1 MVYNWAIEQFHNW
14 KIGMRMTLSGS
25 CILKARG
32 RLKIVTAMLTL
43 LTLSACGSDRLAY
56 RDLPVDQ
63 LYIEAQKYL
72 DRGQYKFSAVGF
84 DEVERQ
90 HPYSVW
96 ARRAQLMSAYSFY
109 MANEYESA
117 ILSAERFLSLH
128 PGNKNAVYA
137 RYLVALCYYEQI
149 ADVRRDQNFTEQA
162 LDAFKQI
169 VRLYPE
175 SDYALDSR
183 VKIELTLDHLAGK
196 EMEIG
201 RFYQSTGE
209 FFAAIGRF
217 NNVVQDYQT
226 TSHTP
231 EALHRLTEA
240 YLALGIVME
249 ARKSAEVLAL
259 NYPNTDW
266 NRFSTELL
274 NKHAN

>member
-1 MVYNWAIEQFHNW
+1 LAIEQFHNW

-25 CILKARG
+25 GTLKACG
-32 RLKIVTAMLTL
+32 RLKIVTAVFAL
-43 LTLSACGSDRLAY
+43 LVLSACGNSKLAY

-72 DRGQYKFSAVGF
+72 DRGQYRFSAIAF

-90 HPYSVW
+90 HPYSLW

-109 MANEYESA
+109 MANEYESS
-117 ILSAERFLSLH
+117 ILAAQRFLSLH

-162 LDAFKQI
+162 LDAFSQI

-175 SDYALDSR
+175 SDYAQDSR
-183 VKIELTLDHLAGK
+183 VKIELTRDHLAGK

-209 FFAAIGRF
+209 LFAAIGRF

-249 ARKSAEVLAL
+249 ARKSAKVLAL

>member
-1 MVYNWAIEQFHNW
+1 VA
-14 KIGMRMTLSGS
+14 K
-25 CILKARG
+25 
-32 RLKIVTAMLTL
+32 
-43 LTLSACGSDRLAY
+43 
-56 RDLPVDQ
+56 
-63 LYIEAQKYL
+63 
-72 DRGQYKFSAVGF
+72 
-84 DEVERQ
+84 
-90 HPYSVW
+90 
-96 ARRAQLMSAYSFY
+96 RAQRMSAYSFY
-109 MANEYESA
+109 MANEYESSIWA
-117 ILSAERFLSLH
+117 AQRFLSLH

-162 LDAFKQI
+162 LDAFSQI

-175 SDYALDSR
+175 SDYAQDSR
-183 VKIELTLDHLAGK
+183 VKIELTRDHLAGK

-209 FFAAIGRF
+209 LFAAIGRF

-249 ARKSAEVLAL
+249 ARK
-259 NYPNTDW
+259 
-266 NRFSTELL
+266 
-274 NKHAN
+274 